1 MIRAMC
7 CLTTD
12 INTLVLRFRCPN
24 FVAQH
29 PFDNGDLN
37 ERDEKLL
44 STPRISA
51 QVLTERANYYGM
63 VSEVDFQI
71 GRILDVL
78 ESSGKVDNT
87 IIVFTSDN
95 GLCVGN
101 MGCWASRTCMKQQ

>member
-1 MIRAMC
+1 MYVAFTSPHDPR
-7 CLTTD
+7 
-12 INTLVLRFRCPN
+12 NVLPHYGHKYASTEVPMPEN

-63 VSEVDFQI
+63 VSEVDF
-71 GRILDVL
+71 R
-78 ESSGKVDNT
+78 
-87 IIVFTSDN
+87 
-95 GLCVGN
+95 
-101 MGCWASRTCMKQQ
+101 

>member
-1 MIRAMC
+1 MLPHYGHKYASTEVPM
-7 CLTTD
+7 
-12 INTLVLRFRCPN
+12 PEN

-71 GRILDVL
+71 GRILMYLKAVARL
-78 ESSGKVDNT
+78 
-87 IIVFTSDN
+87 IIPSLFLRRTTVFVS
-95 GLCVGN
+95 GN